1 MKEGL
6 EVHIDKAQDYTNLLI
21 DLVISYAP
29 KVVMAILLLI
39 IGFWMIKRF
48 AKMVDR
54 MMETRD
60 FDESLRPFLTSLV
73 GIGLKIMLVIS
84 VAGMLGIETTS
95 FVAILGAA
103 GLAVGLAL
111 QGTLANFAG
120 GVLILLFK
128 PIKVGD
134 FIKAQ
139 GHMGTV
145 LEIQIFVTIIKTPDQ
160 ETVFIPNGV
169 LSNGDI
175 KNYTTSDVMRINLE
189 IGVSYDTDVA
199 KAKQIILDVMNNHP
213 LVLKDPTPVVG
224 LLNLGDSALVLAVK
238 PFSTTNDYWT
248 VWFDINEQCLTA
260 LQQAG
265 VKIPFPQ
272 LDVHMPK
279 P

>member
-1 MKEGL
+1 
-6 EVHIDKAQDYTNLLI
+6 
-21 DLVISYAP
+21 
-29 KVVMAILLLI
+29 
-39 IGFWMIKRF
+39 
-48 AKMVDR
+48 
-54 MMETRD
+54 
-60 FDESLRPFLTSLV
+60 
-73 GIGLKIMLVIS
+73 
-84 VAGMLGIETTS
+84 
-95 FVAILGAA
+95 
-103 GLAVGLAL
+103 GLAL